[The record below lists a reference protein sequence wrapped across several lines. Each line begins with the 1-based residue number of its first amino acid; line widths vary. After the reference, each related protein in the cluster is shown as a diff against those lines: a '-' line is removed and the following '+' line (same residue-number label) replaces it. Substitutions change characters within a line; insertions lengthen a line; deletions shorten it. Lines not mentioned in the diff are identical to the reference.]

1 MNEYDGTNVNVLH
14 LAMIDDWNYYVG
26 YTVINEYNK
35 LSLVPQVFTRI
46 KSFWKWDESYAFV
59 PWRKK

>member
-1 MNEYDGTNVNVLH
+1 MNEYDGTNANVLR